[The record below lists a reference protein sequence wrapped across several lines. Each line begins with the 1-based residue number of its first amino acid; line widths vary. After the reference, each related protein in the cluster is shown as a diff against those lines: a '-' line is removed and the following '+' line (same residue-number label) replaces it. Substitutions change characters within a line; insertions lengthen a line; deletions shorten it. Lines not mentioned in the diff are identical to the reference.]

1 MFRNSSQ
8 TRVVITGIGAITP
21 VGENVSKTWDNLVN
35 GTSGVDTITGFNADH
50 LPIRIAAEVKHF
62 DPHQFIRKKEARR
75 MARCSQFAVATA
87 IQAVEDAGL
96 DYPFS
101 EEAAERSG
109 VYLGTGMGGFDKV
122 EDGIK
127 DYLDRGLGKVNPF
140 SLPAALPN
148 MSAFH
153 ICSRLN
159 LQGYANTSAT
169 ACSAGGIAIA
179 EATEVIKRGHCD
191 VMLAGGTEAD
201 IIETTLAGFIAMRAL
216 AARNDSPAEASRPF
230 EAERDGFVIGEG
242 CTLFVLESLDHAR
255 KRGAHIYAEVLGSAQ
270 SSNTNHMA
278 TPDPE
283 SKGAINAM
291 KWALQDAKIELDQ
304 VDYINAHG
312 TGTPLGDISETFA
325 IKSLFGEQAY
335 EIPVSSTKSMIGHLF
350 GGAGAVEALACV
362 KSIESGTI
370 HPTINYHTPDPDC
383 DLDYVPN
390 QARQHTVNV
399 ALSNSFGLGGQNCC
413 LVLGKYRD

>member
-1 MFRNSSQ
+1 MGHTVAQ
-8 TRVVITGIGAITP
+8 
-21 VGENVSKTWDNLVN
+21 TWDNLVS
-35 GTSGVDTITGFNADH
+35 GTSGITTITGFNANH
-50 LPIRIAAEVKHF
+50 LPVRIAAEVKQF
-62 DPHQFIRKKEARR
+62 QPAQFIPKKEARR

-87 IQAVEDAGL
+87 VQAIEDAGL
-96 DYPFS
+96 DYPLS

-127 DYLDRGLGKVNPF
+127 DYLKRGLSKVSPF
-140 SLPAALPN
+140 SLPASLPN

-153 ICSRLN
+153 ICARLN

-179 EATEVIKRGHCD
+179 EATEVIKRGRCD
-191 VMLAGGTEAD
+191 VMIAGGTEAD

-216 AARNDSPAEASRPF
+216 ASRNDNPAEASRPF

-242 CTLFVLESLDHAR
+242 CALFVLENLDHAR
-255 KRGAHIYAEVLGSAQ
+255 RRGAHIYAEILGSAQ
-270 SSNTNHMA
+270 SSNTHHLA

-291 KWALQDAKIELDQ
+291 KWALQDAQIKPEH

-312 TGTPLGDISETFA
+312 TGTPLGDSAETYA
-325 IKSLFGEQAY
+325 IKSLFGERAY

-350 GGAGAVEALACV
+350 GAAGAVEALACV
-362 KSIESGTI
+362 KSIETGTV
-370 HPTINYHTPDPDC
+370 HPTINYHTPDPTC

-390 QARQHTVNV
+390 HARQHTVNV

-413 LVLGKYRD
+413 LVLGKYQD